1 MEGGK
6 ARRAVGPVKLLT
18 SWCEP
23 GAPGDTRD
31 EWAYLAQ
38 CSKCAHTHMPDNSAV
53 TSQPITSYNPR
64 SGLALLVGRDIV
76 DAL

>member
-1 MEGGK
+1 MTEEATQSDRKNVGRSQNKGEKEEQMEGGK

-31 EWAYLAQ
+31 EWTYLA
-38 CSKCAHTHMPDNSAV
+38 
-53 TSQPITSYNPR
+53 
-64 SGLALLVGRDIV
+64 
-76 DAL
+76 